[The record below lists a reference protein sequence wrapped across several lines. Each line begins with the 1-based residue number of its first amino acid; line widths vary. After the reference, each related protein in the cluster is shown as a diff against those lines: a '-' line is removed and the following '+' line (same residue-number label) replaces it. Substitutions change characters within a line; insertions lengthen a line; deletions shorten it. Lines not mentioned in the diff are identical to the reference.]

1 MVLHRIELP
10 DCRQHLEWVVRLQDD
25 LLQALCDPGLAAG
38 QVTADWVATQRP
50 DIDPAWIQRFCGWKQ
65 AGRSVLARMQ
75 AVAGLPAP
83 DRQAL
88 LDHYRVN
95 LRFHE
100 AFDENPGSP
109 PPTTPL
115 PERLSAP
122 TAGAYRNFFEMFY
135 APIFYRDK
143 GYPIDAEDLNG
154 EPFTKDHYLHAY
166 RATNDR
172 TLVCPTCDGSMDGAE
187 LDHWLARR
195 HLPEL
200 NCHPENLV
208 EICSACNG
216 PANKG
221 QKLALDGAAPDPFD
235 NWFHPHLRSAAGAY
249 EISVENGNPRLV
261 SPLSKAQTRLDTF
274 TALVNLS
281 TRWKD
286 EYRAQFKGIGNR
298 IRNHRRRGKLF
309 EELSLMAQLQGWHT
323 DAEAEQ
329 GIRPDKLLETALLS
343 GALDTSSPAFAEFL
357 AYATADT

>member
-25 LLQALCDPGLAAG
+25 LLQALCVPGLAADR
-38 QVTADWVATQRP
+38 VTADWVGAQRP
-50 DIDPAWIQRFCGWKQ
+50 DIDAAWIRRFCGWEK

-88 LDHYRVN
+88 LGHYRVN

-100 AFDENPGSP
+100 AFDEHLEPP

-115 PERLSAP
+115 PDRLSAP
-122 TAGAYRNFFEMFY
+122 AAGAYRNFFEMFY

-143 GYPIDAEDLNG
+143 GYPIDADDLNG
-154 EPFTKDHYLHAY
+154 EPFTRDHYLHAY

-172 TLVCPTCDGSMDGAE
+172 TLVCPTCDGSMEGAE
-187 LDHWLARR
+187 LDHWLAKR

-208 EICSACNG
+208 EICGACNG
-216 PANKG
+216 SANKG

-235 NWFHPHLRSAAGAY
+235 DWFHPHLRSAADAY
-249 EISVENGNPRLV
+249 DISVEAGRPQLV
-261 SPLSKAQTRLDTF
+261 SSRPKAQTRLDTF
-274 TALVNLS
+274 SALVNLS
-281 TRWKD
+281 SRWKN
-286 EYRAQFKGIGNR
+286 EYRAQFKGIELR
-298 IRNHRRRGKLF
+298 LRHHRRRGRTFDEADL
-309 EELSLMAQLQGWHT
+309 LSQLDSWKA

-329 GIRPDKLLETALLS
+329 GLRPHKLLETALLS
-343 GALDTSSPAFAEFL
+343 VALDPSSSAFSEFL
-357 AYATADT
+357 DYATAPT